1 MSLAKL
7 IKAWQIVHMPR
18 LASTMIRHRVAGAI
32 EHLDALRF
40 LAPASVLDVGANKGQ
55 FSAVVRAL
63 FPDAIIHSFEPLPG
77 ARARFEAVFAGD
89 TRTILHPFAI
99 GTETKTATFYIADR
113 DDSSSLFE
121 LGTGQT

>member
-1 MSLAKL
+1 MAKL

-18 LASTMIRHRVAGAI
+18 LASTMIRHRVAG
-32 EHLDALRF
+32 
-40 LAPASVLDVGANKGQ
+40 
-55 FSAVVRAL
+55 AVVRAL

-121 LGTGQT
+121 LGSGQTEAFGVHLTDTTQVQVRPLE